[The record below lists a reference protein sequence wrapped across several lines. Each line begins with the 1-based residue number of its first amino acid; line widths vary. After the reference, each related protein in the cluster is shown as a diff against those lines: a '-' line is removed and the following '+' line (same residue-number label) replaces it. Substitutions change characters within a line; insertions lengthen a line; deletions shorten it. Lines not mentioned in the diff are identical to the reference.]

1 MIYFLSGLKS
11 ESYCILQEVF
21 HLYERGEL
29 DKIPKS
35 KQQANSKPDCKGSN
49 FKGLSLS
56 LSLCVC
62 VCEQEIHLHA
72 NKYIHNKHLS
82 QQVSVVLMMKLLSSS
97 SLILR
102 TRKCFLS
109 NSEENV
115 LM

>member
-11 ESYCILQEVF
+11 ESYCILQQVF

-56 LSLCVC
+56 LSLSLSLCVC
-62 VCEQEIHLHA
+62 VC
-72 NKYIHNKHLS
+72 
-82 QQVSVVLMMKLLSSS
+82 VCV
-97 SLILR
+97 
-102 TRKCFLS
+102 
-109 NSEENV
+109 
-115 LM
+115 